1 MRILRHRSHK
11 LLALLLVSS
20 IFLINPP
27 HQATAQSSDVA
38 TARQDLVQALQAIE
52 TAEQQGASN
61 SDLLPL
67 TTQLNTALQ
76 YEETADIFAQQGNST
91 LSQQY
96 AIQSIN
102 ISTRVSYLA
111 QSLGNSAQTTGLYRT
126 ILCYILAVILALLST
141 VVILEVQRIRRL
153 LRRRRLLKATI
164 DYGGRQHAS

>member
-1 MRILRHRSHK
+1 MMRILRHRSHR

-38 TARQDLVQALQAIE
+38 TARQDLVQALQAIQ

-76 YEETADIFAQQGNST
+76 YEETADTFAQQGNST
-91 LSQQY
+91 LSQYY

-102 ISTRVSYLA
+102 I
-111 QSLGNSAQTTGLYRT
+111 
-126 ILCYILAVILALLST
+126 
-141 VVILEVQRIRRL
+141 
-153 LRRRRLLKATI
+153 
-164 DYGGRQHAS
+164 